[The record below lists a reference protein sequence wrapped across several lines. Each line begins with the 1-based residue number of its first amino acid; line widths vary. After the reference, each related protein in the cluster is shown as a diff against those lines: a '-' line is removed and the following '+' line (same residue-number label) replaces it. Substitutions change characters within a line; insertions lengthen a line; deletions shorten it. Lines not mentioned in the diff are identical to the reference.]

1 MRRFF
6 TRKYLLSTSLLALLG
21 VGLFASATTVG
32 AASLRPHRGR
42 DRHPCAGIAAVTAA
56 ASAHVDD
63 VLTDLVAEG
72 IISQD
77 QADTIQERLAE
88 PSAPDAA
95 AMPAADTSTPVRDRV
110 ARCAVLAANAQDLTQ
125 AVSDLIGL
133 DATEIRARRA
143 DGESLAEIAATQGV
157 SRDELIATIQIE
169 LEANLDEAE
178 ANGWITPEEHEERLA
193 NLADRIAALVD
204 HHRGDHRNATPA
216 ATPATTT

>member
-1 MRRFF
+1 MRRFI

-32 AASLRPHRGR
+32 AASFRPHRGR
-42 DRHPCAGIAAVTAA
+42 DHHPCAGIAAVTAA

-88 PSAPDAA
+88 PSSAGDAA
-95 AMPAADTSTPVRDRV
+95 TPEADANTPVRDRI
-110 ARCAVLAANAQDLTQ
+110 ARCAAVGANAEDLMQ

-133 DATEIRARRA
+133 DPAEIRERRA
-143 DGESLAEIAATQGV
+143 GGESLAEIAAVQGV
-157 SRDELIATIQIE
+157 SRDDLIATIQTE

-178 ANGWITPEEHEERLA
+178 ASGRITAEEHDERLA
-193 NLADRIAALVD
+193 SLPDRIAKLVD
-204 HHRGDHRNATPA
+204 HHRGDRQNATPA
-216 ATPATTT
+216 ATPTSTT